1 MNTKFG
7 DMSLYFGVITAFLAV
22 GSTLHFINYSRLR
35 KRLLQAKK
43 KAEIQD
49 LRKESDKQFG
59 LGWLAAVFT
68 LIVAALLI
76 ASLCV

>member
-7 DMSLYFGVITAFLAV
+7 DMSLYFGVITLFLAV
-22 GSTLHFINYSRLR
+22 GSTVHFMNYFRLK

-43 KAEIQD
+43 KTAIQD

-68 LIVAALLI
+68 LIVAGLLI
-76 ASLCV
+76 ASLLI

>member
-7 DMSLYFGVITAFLAV
+7 DMSLYFGVITAFLAI
-22 GSTLHFINYSRLR
+22 GSAVHFINYYRLK

-43 KAEIQD
+43 KMEIQD
-49 LRKESDKQFG
+49 LRKESDKQLG

>member
-22 GSTLHFINYSRLR
+22 GSALHFINYSRLR

-43 KAEIQD
+43 KMEIQD
-49 LRKESDKQFG
+49 LRKESDKQLG